1 MTTNVSFVIVCSL
14 TELIFVGVVN
24 ILCLVKILE
33 WMIRYLGIIIIID
46 KDYQTDIKEVF
57 SYDNLSKLEYG
68 LILRNYINL

>member
-68 LILRNYINL
+68 LILRNYVNL